1 MLKFH
6 PLANVLPLMQGV
18 EFDRLVADIAKR
30 ERYRK
35 HHKTALGP
43 VGESN

>member
-30 ERYRK
+30 ERYRN
-35 HHKTALGP
+35 HKTALGP